1 MNEGRA
7 LPNGLSHQQ
16 ILTVA
21 QTATLLGVS
30 VPTVRR
36 LRKAKKLPAPIRL
49 SERRIG
55 WRAGDLIE
63 HIAAAIAA

>member
-1 MNEGRA
+1 MSESNA
-7 LPNGLSHQQ
+7 LPNALSHQQ
-16 ILTVA
+16 ILTVT

-36 LRKAKKLPAPIRL
+36 LRKTKKLPQPIRL

-55 WRAGDLIE
+55 WRAADLIE
-63 HIAAAIAA
+63 HIAAAKAA